1 MSLSINDVVNVQIL
15 QSNQGATKRD
25 FSIAA
30 IFTKEMCEEFAN
42 PDTRFIT
49 VSSADDV
56 ANLFGTNSDAHK
68 ASQAFFSA
76 VPKPRQALIAKY
88 VKDGITSEAIA
99 SKIIGSTAS
108 ISYIKY
114 KEINDGYLSFVFG
127 GEVVSIESLD
137 FTLVSSL
144 TDVAGIINASIEG
157 NEDLTLLGVNIVFDE
172 VGERFIL
179 QSEHLG
185 EAENFGYV
193 FDSQLDGSFIGAMLN
208 LVDGRGTIIN
218 GQDSQTFKKESA
230 VEALVALNNVNSSFY
245 GVYFANALTDGELEE
260 AHDWVASADKKV
272 LAQTAVRMADIEYT
286 DSNIY
291 KKLFKKNSGRLM
303 VQYNNKGDTHA
314 AAELLGIAITTI
326 WNGVNTAKTVKFKS
340 EKSVQ
345 SDDRITINE
354 ATKCRKLGINFYT
367 DYSSVNML
375 AEGTMLGGIF
385 IDETTGLDAFADAL
399 QVQAFNKLQG
409 APSKIPQTDRGQ
421 QILID
426 SLKVVGE
433 QFKTNGFLGEGIWSK
448 GDLGELMDGD
458 RIDGYYFYSESF
470 DVQDQSDREGR
481 NMMPIM
487 VGAKLAGAGHFADI
501 IIAFNR

>member
-15 QSNQGATKRD
+15 QSGQGATKRD

-30 IFTKEMCEEFAN
+30 IFTKEMCEEFAS
-42 PDTRFIT
+42 PDARYVT
-49 VSSADDV
+49 VSNADDV
-56 ANLFGTNSDAHK
+56 ANLFGTNSDAYK

-76 VPKPRQALIAKY
+76 VPKPRKALIAKY
-88 VKDGITSEAIA
+88 VKDGLTTEAVS
-99 SKIIGSTAS
+99 SKIIGSTANT
-108 ISYIKY
+108 SYIKY
-114 KEINDGYLSFVFG
+114 KEINDGCFSFVLD
-127 GEVVSIESLD
+127 GEVINVESLD
-137 FTLVSSL
+137 FSLVSSL
-144 TDVAGIINASIEG
+144 SDVATVINEAMLVNEEDSISII
-157 NEDLTLLGVNIVFDE
+157 FDN

-179 QSEHLG
+179 ASDKKG
-185 EAENFGYV
+185 AGKNFGYV
-193 FDSQLDGSFIGAMLN
+193 FDSQLDGSYIGAMLN
-208 LVDGRGTIIN
+208 LTDGRGTIIN
-218 GQDSQTFKKESA
+218 GQDSQTFKKESP
-230 VEALVALNNVNSSFY
+230 VEALVALNNVNSGFY
-245 GVYFANALTDGELEE
+245 GAYFSNTLTDGELEE
-260 AHDWVASADKKV
+260 AHDWIVAADKKV
-272 LAQTAVRMADIEYT
+272 MAVTAVRMADIEYT

-303 VQYNNKGDTHA
+303 VQYNNTGNVHA

-345 SDDRITINE
+345 SDDRITANE
-354 ATKCRKLGINFYT
+354 AAKCRRMGINFYT

-375 AEGTMLGGIF
+375 AEGTMLGGVF

-409 APSKIPQTDRGQ
+409 SPTKIPQTDRGQ

-433 QFKTNGFLGEGIWSK
+433 QFKTNGFLGLGRWSK
-448 GDLGELMDGD
+448 GDVGELMDGD
-458 RIDGYYFYSESF
+458 QLDGYYFYSESF
-470 DVQDQSDREGR
+470 DVQDQSDREAR
-481 NMMPIM
+481 KMMPIM
-487 VGAKLAGAGHFADI
+487 VAAKLAGAGHFADI

>member
-25 FSIAA
+25 FSVAA
-30 IFTKEMCEEFAN
+30 IFTKEMCEEFSN
-42 PDTRFIT
+42 PSTRFVT
-49 VSSADDV
+49 VSGADDV
-56 ANLFGTNSDAHK
+56 ANLFGTNSDAYK

-76 VPKPRQALIAKY
+76 VPKPKKALIAKY
-88 VKDGITSEAIA
+88 VKDGLTTEATS

-114 KEINDGYLSFVFG
+114 KEINDGYFSFVFDG
-127 GEVVSIESLD
+127 VAVDIDSLD

-144 TDVAGIINASIEG
+144 SDVADVINTAISAD
-157 NEDLTLLGVNIVFDE
+157 EDLALLGVNIIFDA

-179 QSEHLG
+179 ASETVG
-185 EAENFGYV
+185 AGDNFGYV
-193 FDSQLDGSFIGAMLN
+193 FDNGLDGRYIGTALN
-208 LVDGRGTIIN
+208 LFDGRGTIID
-218 GQDSQTFKKESA
+218 GQDSATFPKESLS
-230 VEALVALNNVNSSFY
+230 EALVALNNVNSGFY
-245 GVYFANALTDGELEE
+245 GVYFANQLTDGELEE
-260 AHDWVASADKKV
+260 AHDWVISADKKV
-272 LAQTAVRMADIEYT
+272 MAVTAVRMADIEYT

-303 VQYNNKGDTHA
+303 VQYNNTGNVHA

-340 EKSVQ
+340 ETSVQ

-354 ATKCRKLGINFYT
+354 ATKCRRMGINFYT

-409 APSKIPQTDRGQ
+409 SPTKIPQTDRGQ

-433 QFKTNGFLGEGIWSK
+433 QFKTNGFLGDGVWSK
-448 GDLGELMDGD
+448 GDIGELSDGD
-458 RIDGYYFYSESF
+458 RIEGYYFYSESF
-470 DVQDQSDREGR
+470 DVQDQSDREAR
-481 NMMPIM
+481 KMMPIM
-487 VGAKLAGAGHFADI
+487 VAAKLAGAGHFADV

>member
-30 IFTKEMCEEFAN
+30 IFTKEMCDEFAN
-42 PDTRFIT
+42 PSARYVA

-56 ANLFGTNSDAHK
+56 ANLFGTNSDAYK

-76 VPKPRQALIAKY
+76 VPKPRKALIAKY
-88 VKDGITSEAIA
+88 VKDGLTTEAVA
-99 SKIIGSTAS
+99 SKLIGSTANV
-108 ISYIKY
+108 SYIKF
-114 KEINDGYLSFVFG
+114 KEVKDGYLSFVFG
-127 GEVVSIESLD
+127 KNTINVDSLD

-144 TDVAGIINASIEG
+144 TDVAGIINEA
-157 NEDLTLLGVNIVFDE
+157 LGESPVVSIVFDE

-179 QSEHLG
+179 KSATDG
-185 EAENFGYV
+185 AGDDFGYV
-193 FDSQLDGSFIGAMLN
+193 FDSQLDGVFIGEMLN
-208 LVDGRGTIIN
+208 LVDGRGTIIK
-218 GQDSQTFKKESA
+218 GQDSETFAKESPA
-230 VEALVALNNVNSSFY
+230 EALVALNNVNSGFY
-245 GVYFANALTDGELEE
+245 GVYFANTLTDDELEE
-260 AHDWVASADKKV
+260 VHDWVVSADKKV
-272 LAQTAVRMADIEYT
+272 MAVTAVRMADIEYA

-303 VQYNNKGDTHA
+303 VQYNNAGNVHA

-354 ATKCRKLGINFYT
+354 ASKCRKLGINFYT
-367 DYSSVNML
+367 DYSGVNML

-409 APSKIPQTDRGQ
+409 SPTKIPQTDRGQ

-433 QFKTNGFLGEGIWSK
+433 QFLTNGFLGEGLWLK
-448 GDLGELMDGD
+448 GDVGELMDGD
-458 RIDGYYFYSESF
+458 HIDGYYFYSESF
-470 DVQDQSDREGR
+470 DMQDQSDRESR
-481 NMMPIM
+481 KMMPIM
-487 VGAKLAGAGHFADI
+487 VAAKLAGAGHFADI